1 MLAYLVVLATLFG
14 SLPSAAHA
22 HEHDVENIPEG
33 SVVSP
38 DPLDLI
44 LWLHIAGMIVSFG
57 TFLCSDTGNLESLGV
72 LSIWGPLDQ
81 QADLACCRNN
91 ISNRNGKRSVVLCG
105 YAAVP
110 YPRFHFTTVISAQH

>member
-1 MLAYLVVLATLFG
+1 MLAYLVVLATLVG
-14 SLPSAAHA
+14 SLPSAHA

-57 TFLCSDTGNLESLGV
+57 MFLCSDTGNLESLGV
-72 LSIWGPLDQ
+72 SSMYGLLDQ

-91 ISNRNGKRSVVLCG
+91 ISNRNGKSPVVLCG

-110 YPRFHFTTVISAQH
+110 YPRFNFAIVIFAHH